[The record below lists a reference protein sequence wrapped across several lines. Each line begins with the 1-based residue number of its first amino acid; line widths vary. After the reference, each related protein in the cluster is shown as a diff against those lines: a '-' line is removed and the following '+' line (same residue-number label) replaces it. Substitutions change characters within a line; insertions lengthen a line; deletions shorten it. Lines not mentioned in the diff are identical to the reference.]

1 MIASPLCSAT
11 SVITISTLATMEQEG
26 HQIVH
31 VECKASDVSSIADS
45 HSSLTSS
52 HSSAH
57 VSVVSSLRDVNCT
70 PNRTTRKNS
79 HSGICKIDT
88 LYIHCTCVC

>member
-11 SVITISTLATMEQEG
+11 SVVTISKLATMEREG

-57 VSVVSSLRDVNCT
+57 VSIVSGLRDVNC
-70 PNRTTRKNS
+70 RSTRKNS
-79 HSGICKIDT
+79 HSGIYKIDA
-88 LYIHCTCVC
+88 LYILVFVSLY